1 MKIKAGAGVVGTG
14 GISSYSC
21 GSDCSDSTKLLLYNT
36 EKKRI
41 DKRL

>member
-21 GSDCSDSTKLLLYNT
+21 GSDSTKLLLYNT